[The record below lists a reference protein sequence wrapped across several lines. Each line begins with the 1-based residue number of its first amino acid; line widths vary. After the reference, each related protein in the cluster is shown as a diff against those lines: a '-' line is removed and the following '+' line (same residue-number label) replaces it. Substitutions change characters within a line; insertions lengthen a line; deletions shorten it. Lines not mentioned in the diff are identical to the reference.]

1 MTRLFRI
8 GDVFDSILVFIYN
21 LIIECTCDSPVFMI
35 SVAFYRSEDP
45 VAPGGGQQD
54 CEVDGNNKLRN
65 EDLVCG
71 GKFSQKHLIHNNYM
85 TACYMYVH
93 DYKFAWSGTCHR
105 SPLFVPHTILHII
118 IHLN

>member
-1 MTRLFRI
+1 MFMTRLFRI

-85 TACYMYVH
+85 TACYMYM
-93 DYKFAWSGTCHR
+93 
-105 SPLFVPHTILHII
+105 TINLLGLAHVIGLHY
-118 IHLN
+118 LCRTQYYTLLYT